1 MKAKIFLGILLL
13 LCTTSVFA
21 QYSNNIWCFG
31 DSAGIDFAD
40 TTNISIFKTSVVSRG
55 SCVSIA
61 NSSNQLLFYAH
72 TRATV
77 VGGKTTKLFDATHG
91 LMNASDSIDGNAWYH
106 ELVIVPF
113 PNDSTKFYLFSCGV
127 TSFAGLSYSVI
138 DMNQNGGLGAVVQ
151 KNIVL
156 NTIPANDGLAAVKHG
171 NGRDWWLFFTSY
183 KTPNN
188 NFKLYLI
195 SPSGIANPVIK
206 SAGPINPGNNLGLI
220 TFNEE
225 GNKFAM
231 VNNIGQIDYYD
242 FDRCSGD
249 ITHIQTISPMF
260 STPPWQQYFSCA
272 FSQSGRYL
280 YVGDFDTICR
290 IYQFDL
296 QAANI
301 ASTKYEVHA
310 FVNLGCGGGAIKLAP
325 DNKIYCTQWFVD
337 LPMFPYPFPD
347 TLYNMVNTNLSVIHQ
362 PDSSGVSCLFTPFS
376 FYLGGYR
383 TYAGLP
389 NNQDYNLGPLVG
401 SGCDTLS
408 LPNPSQGGALCTLS
422 AYIHQEWQ
430 TIFVNAQNL
439 KGQSVTIS
447 VYDGLGSLKF
457 EVESLK
463 SVGGYFTQS
472 INASNWPAGLYLIE
486 LKTDKEKIACKV
498 VKY

>member
-1 MKAKIFLGILLL
+1 MNAKFLLGILLL
-13 LCTTSVFA
+13 LITANVFS

-31 DSAGIDFAD
+31 DSAGLDFSD
-40 TTNISIFKTSVVSRG
+40 TTNITVFKTAVVSKG
-55 SCVSIA
+55 SCTSIA
-61 NSSNQLLFYAH
+61 NSSNQLFFYSFNKAGI
-72 TRATV
+72 A
-77 VGGKTTKLFDATHG
+77 GLKTTRVFSSTHNIMQG
-91 LMNASDSIDGNAWYH
+91 GDSIDGDGWYH

-113 PNDSTKFYLFSCGV
+113 PNDSTKFYLFSIGV
-127 TSFAGLSYSVI
+127 SSFVGLSYSII
-138 DMNQNGGLGAVVQ
+138 DMTQNGGLGAVTQ

-156 NTIPANDGLAAVKHG
+156 NTIPANDGLVAVKHG
-171 NGRDWWLFFTSY
+171 NGRDSWLFFTSY

-195 SPSGIANPVIK
+195 SPSGIANPIIK
-206 SAGPINPGNNLGLI
+206 SAGPVNPGNNAGRI
-220 TFNEE
+220 KFSVE

-249 ITHIQTISPMF
+249 ITHIQTISPMTNF
-260 STPPWQQYFSCA
+260 PWHQYFSCA
-272 FSQSGRYL
+272 FSPSGRYL
-280 YVGDFDTICR
+280 YVGDYDTIAR

-301 ASTKYEVHA
+301 ASTKYEVYA
-310 FVNLGCGGGAIKLAP
+310 FVNQINGGGAIKLAP
-325 DNKIYCTQWFVD
+325 DNKIYCTQWFTD

-347 TLYNMVNTNLSVIHQ
+347 TLYNTVNTNLSVIHQ
-362 PDSSGVSCLFTPFS
+362 PDSPGVSCLFTPFS

-408 LPNPSQGGALCTLS
+408 LPNPSVGGALGTLS
-422 AYIHQEWQ
+422 ATYVAAWQ
-430 TIFVNAQNL
+430 TIFVNAQHV

-457 EVESLK
+457 EVQSLK
-463 SVGGYFTQS
+463 SMGGYFTQS
-472 INASNWPAGLYLIE
+472 INATNWPSGLYLIE
-486 LKTDKEKIACKV
+486 LKTDKEKLACKV
-498 VKY
+498 VIY